1 MNPTIFFAVIAAVA
15 VFWYIS
21 ASILIVNELIK
32 RKHKIQFV
40 IIRLMLPVYAH
51 RYKRMTIEETGK
63 VGLLC
68 YHWIFSINV
77 ALIFAAAAIVAKF
90 L

>member
-1 MNPTIFFAVIAAVA
+1 MNPTIFFAVIAAIA
-15 VFWYIS
+15 VVWYIA
-21 ASILIVNELIK
+21 ASILIVNELMK

-51 RYKRMTIEETGK
+51 RYKRITIEETDK
-63 VGLLC
+63 VGLLY
-68 YHWIFSINV
+68 YHWIYSINA